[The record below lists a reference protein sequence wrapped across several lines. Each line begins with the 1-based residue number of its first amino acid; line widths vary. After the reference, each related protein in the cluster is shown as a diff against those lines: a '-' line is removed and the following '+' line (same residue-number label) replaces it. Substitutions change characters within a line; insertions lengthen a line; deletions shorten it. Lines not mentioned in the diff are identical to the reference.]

1 MNTHHLSRMATATPH
16 RSCSA
21 STCPVPQFTSLPEKK
36 QLQWHFIFT
45 MVPCRDACDSRIL
58 TRTQG
63 VPSKLMCEHP
73 MSSLGINMN
82 ALLQLHLSKKGKES
96 QAFRSL
102 LFNRSIGLRLE
113 LSQIFQMLSSPS
125 YSPNVFGAL
134 KCAVLSLQ
142 VKFDF

>member
-1 MNTHHLSRMATATPH
+1 MAFYFYNGSVPGCVRLKDINTYAG
-16 RSCSA
+16 CSIEADVRA
-21 STCPVPQFTSLPEKK
+21 SDVL
-36 QLQWHFIFT
+36 
-45 MVPCRDACDSRIL
+45 V
-58 TRTQG
+58 
-63 VPSKLMCEHP
+63 
-73 MSSLGINMN
+73 GINMN

-134 KCAVLSLQ
+134 KWAVPSLQ